1 MMEYEKTQERNDPQV
16 VDVAT
21 GRRRAVRFVVL
32 SMPRTGSTML
42 TQRLSTHRD
51 VRCLPAIFSTAG
63 WPREVARGDGVFAWI
78 RNHVDAEWDELSRRL
93 AQPKRLIRHVVER
106 SADKAAIGFKH
117 HLDESPVN
125 DLLLE
130 SGLRKV
136 ILTRNNLLAA
146 YSSHKVAA
154 STGQGSARPG
164 QTIVRTTVVFDPAE
178 FTRFVTRRNRLYEY
192 ARQKSRNRC
201 MEIDYTVV
209 RTDAGISAT
218 ARFLGVD
225 PAGFGPAQTAKRNSD
240 DIVSRFENP
249 QAVRSYLAEKDLTH
263 WEVEN

>member
-1 MMEYEKTQERNDPQV
+1 MTKCEGVSDP
-16 VDVAT
+16 
-21 GRRRAVRFVVL
+21 RADDESADRKRPIRFVVL

-63 WPREVARGDGVFAWI
+63 WPREVAHGEGVFAWI
-78 RNHVDAEWDELSRRL
+78 RNHVDPEWDELSRRL
-93 AQPKRLIRHVVER
+93 GQPKKLIRHITGL
-106 SADKAAIGFKH
+106 SADKKAIGFKH

-125 DLLLE
+125 DVLLE

-164 QTIVRTTVVFDPAE
+164 QTIVRTTVAFDAVE
-178 FTRFVTRRNRLYEY
+178 FTRFVARRNRLYEY
-192 ARQKSRNRC
+192 AREKSSNRC

-209 RTDAGISAT
+209 RTDAGISET

-249 QAVRSYLAEKDLTH
+249 QAVHSYLTEKGLTH